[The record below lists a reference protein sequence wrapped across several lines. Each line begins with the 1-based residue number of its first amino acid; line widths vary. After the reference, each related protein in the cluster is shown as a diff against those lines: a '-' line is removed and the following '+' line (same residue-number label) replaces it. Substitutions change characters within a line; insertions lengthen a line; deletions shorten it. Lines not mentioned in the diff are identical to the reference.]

1 MRARVARGGR
11 LWVWALA
18 VVAAVGAAPASSDGD
33 LSRLQGRW
41 ETKVG
46 LRKATVVALEIKG
59 NAVAATI
66 STPQGRT
73 IQADGELRLDETTTP
88 KALDWVKFTT
98 LDGEEVPE
106 MRAIYRLEEGRLYI
120 RSGGFNDDRPTQF
133 DAGEGVWANVL
144 IFQRP
149 GS

>member
-1 MRARVARGGR
+1 MNAKIVSG
-11 LWVWALA
+11 LILA
-18 VVAAVGAAPASSDGD
+18 VLSFGAAPESTND
-33 LSRLQGRW
+33 LSKLQGRW

-46 LRKATVVALEIKG
+46 LRKATLVSLEIKG

-66 STPQGRT
+66 ATPQGRK
-73 IQADGELRLDETTTP
+73 IQADGELKLDETTSP

-98 LDGEEVPE
+98 IDGEEVPE

-120 RSGGFNDDRPTQF
+120 RSGGFNDDRPTGF

-144 IFQRP
+144 VFQRP
-149 GS
+149 VN

>member
-1 MRARVARGGR
+1 MVPRIALSMVVA
-11 LWVWALA
+11 VAALA
-18 VVAAVGAAPASSDGD
+18 AGAAPESNGD
-33 LSRLQGRW
+33 LSKLQGRW

-46 LRKATVVALEIKG
+46 LRKATIVALEIKG

-66 STPQGRT
+66 STPQGRK
-73 IQADGELRLDETTTP
+73 IQADGELRLDETTSP

-98 LDGEEVPE
+98 IDGDEVPE
-106 MRAIYRLEEGRLYI
+106 MRAIYRLEEGRLYV
-120 RSGGFNDDRPTQF
+120 RSGGFNDDRPTKF